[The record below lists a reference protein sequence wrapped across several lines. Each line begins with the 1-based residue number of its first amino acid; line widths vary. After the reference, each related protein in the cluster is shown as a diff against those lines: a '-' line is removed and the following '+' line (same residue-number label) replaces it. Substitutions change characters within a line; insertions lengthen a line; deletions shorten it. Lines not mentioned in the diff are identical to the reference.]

1 MPVVIRETTNFF
13 PSLDP
18 NAKPFLLVSHTGYG
32 QYVKRMSGGLLDST
46 KEFWLDVT
54 DGKDHQKMIEDLEE
68 ELPLFASI
76 EDRNEAVSIALGNPL
91 AGGGWNSL
99 TILAIIA
106 LTIAVVLVLGTHAAV
121 AVKSGRVELTIGKAL
136 GFSRLQ
142 LFLSLALERVMVS
155 AIGIT
160 VGSAVG
166 IGIAWWVLGFL
177 NRSPSGR
184 EVMPSMILTTEPW
197 IIAYT
202 LISLGIAAVLATF
215 LALILSSRLRASDIL
230 RTGG

>member
-1 MPVVIRETTNFF
+1 
-13 PSLDP
+13 
-18 NAKPFLLVSHTGYG
+18 
-32 QYVKRMSGGLLDST
+32 
-46 KEFWLDVT
+46 
-54 DGKDHQKMIEDLEE
+54 
-68 ELPLFASI
+68 
-76 EDRNEAVSIALGNPL
+76 
-91 AGGGWNSL
+91 
-99 TILAIIA
+99 
-106 LTIAVVLVLGTHAAV
+106 
-121 AVKSGRVELTIGKAL
+121 
-136 GFSRLQ
+136 
-142 LFLSLALERVMVS
+142 LERVMVS